1 MSFEAKL
8 EIFEGPLDILLLLV
22 RRGEIDPREIPV
34 AEVVEQFFRYL
45 LQNPDDLLGEASEFL
60 ALLSLLLEVKS
71 QYLLPHAD
79 ESPVEVEYQQQERMV
94 ERLLTYEQYRR
105 AALMLEERARRW
117 RDCFPRMVQEP
128 PPEKE
133 VPSVPQAASIWDL
146 FVAFQKV
153 LQEAEAAK
161 PASIIYDEVP
171 IQVYMER
178 IMEKIR
184 AKGRIA
190 FRQLFDAGM
199 NRVVI
204 VNMLLAILELVVLR
218 KIAVEQPEL
227 FGEIWLVIREDTA
240 AADASTVFSEGS
252 LGLTPERDSL
262 SEGSLPPAAN
272 PEANSAN

>member
-8 EIFEGPLDILLLLV
+8 DIFSGPLDILLLLV
-22 RRGEIDPREIPV
+22 RRGEIDPREIPL

-45 LQNPDDLLGEASEFL
+45 LQNPDDILGEAAEFL

-94 ERLLTYEQYRR
+94 ERLLAYEQYRR

-128 PPEKE
+128 SPGKE
-133 VPSVPQAASIWDL
+133 VPSVPQGASIWDL

-161 PASIIYDEVP
+161 PASIVYDEVP

-178 IMEKIR
+178 IMERIR

-190 FRQLFDAGM
+190 FRQLFDTGM
-199 NRVVI
+199 NRVVM
-204 VNMLLAILELVVLR
+204 VNMLLAILELVVLQ

-227 FGEIWLVIREDTA
+227 FGEIWLVIREETA
-240 AADASTVFSEGS
+240 PADGSTVLSEDS
-252 LGLTPERDSL
+252 LGVSHEREFL
-262 SEGSLPPAAN
+262 SEGSLPTAAK
-272 PEANSAN
+272 PEADSAK